1 MSSPAHGA
9 NNGEEMTEFERH
21 ARERLEESVL
31 RIDGRV
37 RSRLTQAR
45 HAAIETASKS
55 KARRSVFWRVST
67 LMPTAGAA
75 AAAILVAM
83 VLWHREPQIELPT
96 AEGAHPAEDLDL
108 LADGDGLDLVQ
119 DGDGSGS
126 FYEWAADQSE
136 ANSGG
141 ETDT

>member
-1 MSSPAHGA
+1 MSPDS
-9 NNGEEMTEFERH
+9 EQLTDFERGS
-21 ARERLEESVL
+21 RRMLEESVL

-55 KARRSVFWRVST
+55 KRRPVFWRSFT

-83 VLWHREPQIELPT
+83 VLWHHEPQVEMPT

>member
-1 MSSPAHGA
+1 MSPDS
-9 NNGEEMTEFERH
+9 EQLTDFERG
-21 ARERLEESVL
+21 ARRVLEESVL

-55 KARRSVFWRVST
+55 KARRPIFWRAFT

-75 AAAILVAM
+75 AAAILVAT

-126 FYEWAADQSE
+126 FYEWATDQSE
-136 ANSGG
+136 TNSGS